1 MTQMGENYKGKLRNR
16 EKDVKVIKENKTNN
30 KIR

>member
-16 EKDVKVIKENKTNN
+16 EKDAKVIKENKTNN